1 MAEINATMLGAS
13 ELLPWAL
20 RLAASRRVLAPIA
33 GTDGAVRY
41 LPVSPDATLVF
52 SGGRPVRGPKEHFMP
67 QTDPL
72 FTFTGSGPA
81 VALQPVF
88 NHEPAVIFGVRPCD
102 GRALRSLDN
111 VFLRRRETDA
121 HYAARRGQTIMVG
134 LACAEPGWG
143 CFCTTVGGSPA
154 GTDGLDLLLT
164 DLGDRYHVRIL
175 TSAGRELLEDTVC
188 SPSSD
193 TEERLAAEQHARAIV
208 RLQLAF
214 DSNRIAERVT
224 WDSPIWERVA
234 RRCLECGVCNFL
246 CPLCHCFDIQDETTA
261 DGGIRFRCWD
271 TCQFDEFTKMG
282 AGHNPR
288 AGRKERLRQRMSHK
302 FKYLVEE
309 FGQAGCTGCG
319 RCVEMCPV
327 NIDIRAVLA
336 ELGTV
341 PSAEHP
347 AK

>member
-1 MAEINATMLGAS
+1 
-13 ELLPWAL
+13 
-20 RLAASRRVLAPIA
+20 
-33 GTDGAVRY
+33 
-41 LPVSPDATLVF
+41 
-52 SGGRPVRGPKEHFMP
+52 
-67 QTDPL
+67 
-72 FTFTGSGPA
+72 
-81 VALQPVF
+81 
-88 NHEPAVIFGVRPCD
+88 
-102 GRALRSLDN
+102 
-111 VFLRRRETDA
+111 
-121 HYAARRGQTIMVG
+121 
-134 LACAEPGWG
+134 
-143 CFCTTVGGSPA
+143 
-154 GTDGLDLLLT
+154 
-164 DLGDRYHVRIL
+164 
-175 TSAGRELLEDTVC
+175 
-188 SPSSD
+188 
-193 TEERLAAEQHARAIV
+193 
-208 RLQLAF
+208 
-214 DSNRIAERVT
+214 
-224 WDSPIWERVA
+224 
-234 RRCLECGVCNFL
+234 VCNFL